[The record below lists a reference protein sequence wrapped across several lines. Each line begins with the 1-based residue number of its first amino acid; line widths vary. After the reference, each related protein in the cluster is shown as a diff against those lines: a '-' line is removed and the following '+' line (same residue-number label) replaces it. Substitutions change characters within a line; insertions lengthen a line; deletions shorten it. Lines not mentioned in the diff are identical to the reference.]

1 MNSLNNVSRG
11 EQRGGWGHNW
21 GKYFIG
27 LFHVSEH
34 LGHSK
39 AIQKKSE
46 KKGNCLVGGTSP
58 PPPSLVKDQTIS
70 GFFS

>member
-1 MNSLNNVSRG
+1 MLAEENREGV
-11 EQRGGWGHNW
+11 GHNW

-34 LGHSK
+34 LGHFK
-39 AIQKKSE
+39 AIKRKVGKKW
-46 KKGNCLVGGTSP
+46 KKMEIVCLGGTTP
-58 PPPSLVKDQTIS
+58 PPPSLVKDHTIS

>member
-1 MNSLNNVSRG
+1 M
-11 EQRGGWGHNW
+11 GHNW
-21 GKYFIG
+21 EKYFIG

-39 AIQKKSE
+39 AIKKSR
-46 KKGNCLVGGTSP
+46 KKTEIVWSGGTS

-70 GFFS
+70 VFFLVKASLM